1 MSDYLFE
8 IQNISK
14 YYPGVKAL
22 DDVSFNIQRGSCHCL
37 LGENGAGKSTMIKVL
52 TGAEKRTSGTIL
64 YKGVEFEPQSTRDS
78 MAAGVGC
85 LFQELNVVD
94 QLKVIENISLG
105 LEKTKAGVMLKS
117 DIEEKV
123 LQALEKMDPS
133 INPNSYVEDLSVAQK
148 QVIEISK
155 ALAMDS
161 DIIIMD
167 EPTASLSE
175 SEVRRLFEIIA
186 ELKSHG
192 VTIIYISHRLD
203 EIFEIGDY
211 MTVLRDGKL
220 VGTKQRDEL
229 KTRKELIKMMIGK
242 ELVEDYF
249 PNKVDKTVKILE
261 AQNIRN
267 RRLKDISFDLY
278 KGEILGFYGL
288 VGAGKTE
295 IARALFGVDE
305 MGGSIRIM
313 GEEKHI
319 HSAAQ
324 AIKEGVVLVPEE
336 RRTEGLCTELTIADN
351 IPQMNYRTITQGGFT
366 RKTLV
371 KKLAKNAI
379 ADIGIACR
387 NSDQMV
393 ASLSGGNQQ
402 KVVFAKC
409 LNSKPK
415 ILLLDEPT
423 RGVDVGA
430 KQEIYQIVRTLAKEG
445 NAIIV
450 FSSELPEILG
460 LCDRIILL
468 NEGSIV
474 EELANTPDL
483 DTRKIMHMVTGGS
496 KDE

>member
-1 MSDYLFE
+1 MHDYLFE

-52 TGAEKRTSGTIL
+52 TGAEKRTKGTIL
-64 YKGVEFEPQSTRDS
+64 YNGTEFEPHSTRDS

-105 LEKTKAGVMLKS
+105 LEKTKAGVLLKS

-123 LQALEKMDPS
+123 LQALQKMDPS

-161 DIIIMD
+161 DVIIMD

-203 EIFEIGDY
+203 EIFEIADY

-220 VGTKQRDEL
+220 VGTKHKDEL
-229 KTRKELIKMMIGK
+229 KTRRELIKMMIGK

-249 PNKVDKTVKILE
+249 PNEVDTTVKILE
-261 AQNIRN
+261 ACNLRN
-267 RRLKDISFDLY
+267 KRLKNISFDLY
-278 KGEILGFYGL
+278 KGEILGIYGL

-305 MGGSIRIM
+305 VSGTIRIM
-313 GEEKHI
+313 GEEKHMN
-319 HSAAQ
+319 SASQ

-336 RRTEGLCTELTIADN
+336 RRTQGLCTELTIADN
-351 IPQMNYRTITQGGFT
+351 IPQMNYRTVTHGGLT
-366 RKTLV
+366 KKSLV
-371 KKLAKNAI
+371 KKLAKSSITN
-379 ADIGIACR
+379 IGIACR
-387 NSDQMV
+387 GADQMV

-409 LNSKPK
+409 LNSKAK

-430 KQEIYQIVRTLAKEG
+430 KQEIYQIVRALAKEG

-468 NEGSIV
+468 NEGEIV
-474 EELANTPDL
+474 EELANTTDI
-483 DTRKIMHMVTGGS
+483 DTRKIMHVVTGGT